1 MKGADGWGIVNRGVG
16 LGGWGGSLTTGP
28 IVNGSVVN
36 GRINDPFA
44 FIFVFGW

>member
-1 MKGADGWGIVNRGVG
+1 MRGVG
-16 LGGWGGSLTTGP
+16 GVLTTRS

-36 GRINDPFA
+36 GRVNDLFA